1 MLNFSKF
8 QKVAEDAK
16 TVTMRHEKGHEMK
29 IILKNLRPIERE
41 QIKRLKMADGGD
53 PADAVDSPDS
63 APPAQPPVADDTAAA
78 PLAPPSPSLQ
88 SVQAAPISVP
98 QVPAAPAVQN
108 PDGTLNPGGAAQ
120 TATSA
125 VDLQGKID
133 SQAAKAKANYDQQ
146 YLEERQRLANQDAQN
161 YQEMKAHTDEFANF
175 TKANPINPELY
186 GQSQTDSQKTSTGI
200 GLFLGGL
207 GGQGHSNMAL
217 DFLNKNIDRNIQAQR
232 DNVNNQKTVWGA
244 YHDLYGSATIA
255 NNLAKVSAND
265 MLTHQVD
272 LTAAQLGT
280 PQAAQKAMQLRS
292 QKAIENSKLLQD
304 AAVDLKTLPGSRGQ
318 TLGSSAPAVG
328 GATASAAPVSSEK
341 MPDSILGPN
350 AERHFKELA
359 YTPKAKE
366 NYGAIQSQ
374 YNNAVQ
380 ADKALAQIDDTFDRL
395 NKNVE
400 EGSIGGNLRRRGA
413 HAVAGIPLGI
423 GQAMSSSL
431 NYLTDTD
438 ANKAYDSNQS
448 NLLGYVSSAL
458 KGTNIGGGQIEDIV
472 EKNSPERGDSPEL
485 AEQKKQAIKDFIKNH
500 TDTSLL
506 KAWNLTK

>member
-8 QKVAEDAK
+8 QKTAEDGK
-16 TVTMRHEKGHEMK
+16 TVTMRHEKGHEMR
-29 IILKNLRPIERE
+29 ILLKALTPIERE
-41 QIKRLKMADGGD
+41 QIKRLKMASGGD
-53 PADAVDSPDS
+53 PADNVAPDPAPS
-63 APPAQPPVADDTAAA
+63 EAPEAAPPIAA
-78 PLAPPSPSLQ
+78 PAPSLQ
-88 SVQAAPISVP
+88 SAQAAPINVP
-98 QVPAAPAVQN
+98 QVPTSTPVLGQ
-108 PDGTLNPGGAAQ
+108 DGTLDPGAAAQ
-120 TATSA
+120 TAQQA
-125 VDLQGKID
+125 IGAQGDID
-133 SQAAKAKANYDQQ
+133 SQTAKAKANYDQQ
-146 YLEERQRLANQDAQN
+146 YLDERQRLAQKDAQN
-161 YQEMKAHTDEFANF
+161 LQELKSHTDDFSNYI
-175 TKANPINPELY
+175 KSNPIDPNLY
-186 GQSQTDSQKTSTGI
+186 GESQDGSQKTATGI
-200 GLFLGGL
+200 GVFLGGL
-207 GGQGHSNMAL
+207 GGQGHSNLAL
-217 DFLNKNIDRNIQAQR
+217 DFLNKNIDRNIQAQKENASNR
-232 DNVNNQKTVWGA
+232 KTVWGA
-244 YHDLYGSATIA
+244 YHDLYGNENIA
-255 NNLAKVSAND
+255 NNLAKISAND
-265 MLTHQVD
+265 ILTHQVD
-272 LTAAQLGT
+272 LTAQQLGT
-280 PQAAQKAMQLRS
+280 PTARVKAMQLKS

-304 AAVDLKTLPGSRGQ
+304 SAVDLKNVPGHQELNQGP
-318 TLGSSAPAVG
+318 LSSAASPMG
-328 GATASAAPVSSEK
+328 GATASNTPVSGAK
-341 MPDSILGPN
+341 TPDSILGPH
-350 AERHFKELA
+350 AEQHFKELA

-395 NKNVE
+395 HKNVE
-400 EGSIGGNLRRRGA
+400 EGSIGGNVRRRGA

-423 GQAMSSSL
+423 GQAVSSSL